1 MSNVPPSTIPA
12 NPPITP
18 PASLTEFA
26 FSPQGSLNP
35 IGIVLNVGGVPTN
48 ADNDPIT
55 GLPMP
60 VVVSVYVVPYPAT
73 TVEVNA
79 TMVNPVYS
87 GDCTNPQ
94 QGYYQADPAAT
105 QALVPGYY
113 RFDWAFTLNGEQVV
127 TSTYVQIGPPSPAY
141 DALQPA
147 YVNAVEQVW
156 IKFADI
162 YDSGFGGPYLTVWYN
177 QHFGRGRVAQL
188 MQQAV
193 WHLNNAAQPAT
204 TFSVTGVSPMGGGA
218 PLFPINQFAG
228 LLNTATTVEVLKHL
242 MRSYV
247 EEPIVVGN
255 ISVRLDRRDY
265 LQRWGSLL
273 ATEQAQLTAETSVWK
288 VQMMFNG
295 SPRVLIQG
303 GAFGSYG
310 VPRYIGSIPA
320 RPLYMNRWF

>member
-26 FSPQGSLNP
+26 FAPQGSMNP
-35 IGIVLNVGGVPTN
+35 IGIVVNVGGVPTN
-48 ADNDPIT
+48 VDT
-55 GLPMP
+55 GTEM
-60 VVVSVYVVPYPAT
+60 VVSIYVVPYPAT
-73 TVEVNA
+73 TVEISGD
-79 TMVNPVYS
+79 MPDPVYS
-87 GDCTNPQ
+87 GVATNPST
-94 QGYYQADPAAT
+94 GHYQVDPAAT
-105 QALVPGYY
+105 QALSPGYY
-113 RFDWAFTLNGEQVV
+113 RFDWSFTLNGVPITTAQ
-127 TSTYVQIGPPSPAY
+127 YIQIGPPSPAY
-141 DALQPA
+141 DALAPPF
-147 YVNAVEQVW
+147 VNAVENVW

-188 MQQAV
+188 MEQAC
-193 WHLNNAAQPAT
+193 WHLNNSAQPAT
-204 TFSVTGVSPMGGGA
+204 TFSVTGVSPSGGGA
-218 PLFPINQFAG
+218 PLFPVNQYAG
-228 LLNTATTVEVLKHL
+228 LLNSATTIEVIKHL
-242 MRSYV
+242 MRSYT

-273 ATEQAQLTAETSVWK
+273 SDEQAQYNQEIGVFKT
-288 VQMMFNG
+288 QMMFNG